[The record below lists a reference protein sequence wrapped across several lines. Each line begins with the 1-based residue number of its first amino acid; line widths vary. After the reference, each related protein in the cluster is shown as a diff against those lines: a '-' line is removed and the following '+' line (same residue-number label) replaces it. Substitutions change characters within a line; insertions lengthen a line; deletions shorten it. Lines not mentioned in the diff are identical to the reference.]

1 MLNNLV
7 IITNC
12 YRTVIYIITVV
23 YRTVSI
29 EKGSWL
35 SESLCIGISVIVNVS
50 VQLTVKVS
58 VKEINSSMTIIECVL

>member
-1 MLNNLV
+1 MLNKLV

-12 YRTVIYIITVV
+12 YRTIIYIITAAF
-23 YRTVSI
+23 RTVTT

-50 VQLTVKVS
+50 MQLTVKVS